1 MLYYLD
7 RDQEITERVNER
19 KEGNTKMIVN
29 GKYQYIK
36 NGERKCCMAN
46 FENTGVKNEYGK
58 VIWRKITKGQK
69 TNIFAEQFIPDV
81 PWATGKWFCKISGA
95 SVLERHPELKVET
108 ERSARMADDEY
119 IEYLR
124 ENFEA

>member
-1 MLYYLD
+1 
-7 RDQEITERVNER
+7 
-19 KEGNTKMIVN
+19 MIVN

-36 NGERKCCMAN
+36 NGEIKRCTAD

-58 VIWRKITKGQK
+58 VIWRKIWKGQK
-69 TNIFAEQFIPDV
+69 TNAFAEQFIPDV

-95 SVLERHPELKVET
+95 SVLEQYPELKVET
-108 ERSARMADDEY
+108 ETSVKMTDDEY

-124 ENFEA
+124 KNFEA